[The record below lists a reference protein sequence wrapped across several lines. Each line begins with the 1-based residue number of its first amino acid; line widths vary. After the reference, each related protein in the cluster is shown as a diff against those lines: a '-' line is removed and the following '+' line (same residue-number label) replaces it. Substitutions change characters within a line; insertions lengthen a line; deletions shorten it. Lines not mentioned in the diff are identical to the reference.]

1 MMSLFVSPNPEW
13 GSALTAQSLLGILSL
28 FLPRLLSLKKTK
40 TKTKLKEKETLV
52 GNGLGKRKYRSV
64 NGATLQPT

>member
-1 MMSLFVSPNPEW
+1 MGSSPMW

-28 FLPRLLSLKKTK
+28 FLPRLLSLKKTKTK